1 MEAIISLKKAK
12 ILIIS
17 LVCALMLSLLLGE
30 VENRRLSSNESSLVI
45 AKNQKQI
52 AFLES
57 LFQSITLTLNQTA
70 ELYNGICSD
79 NLKMFMRKSIF
90 NIDGVIE
97 LGIIQNESSQGMLV
111 CNSWGNNNLQMRKP
125 KNHDGFLFSGPHTSN
140 MYEEKIFVIK
150 KTVDDYE
157 FNALIK
163 HPSTKNL
170 LQSVKLS
177 TDSNNLSLKPMEKE
191 TPSNFISNL
200 SYVYQYKAVV
210 NTSGLFYASTFL
222 LSFALFQL
230 LVTPY
235 LIFTL
240 DRSNLKRR
248 IMRGDFFN
256 VYQPIIDASDGKV
269 FSYEIFTRAKGHDNA
284 LSIIKNIKHYNLH
297 VEHTLQQLDKLEE
310 EKAQLTCQNFQVNLS
325 AKHLVDDRLIHYL
338 SKVALSSRKEIIIE
352 ITEDEDLFKHRLKV
366 KEAMR
371 KLRELGYRFA
381 LDDFGAGFSNFSY
394 VFEFEFDL
402 IKIDKSVL
410 KFENIELLLSLVRVF
425 DTLKMPCIIEG
436 VEDDTD
442 KKKLD
447 LIDIKYHQGW
457 LYGKPE
463 KAPQDNQDSDLQD
476 ASSKSDN

>member
-1 MEAIISLKKAK
+1 MPLKKMK

-30 VENRRLSSNESSLVI
+30 AESRRLSSNESSLVM

-52 AFLES
+52 DFLEN
-57 LFQSITLTLNQTA
+57 LFQSITLTLNKTA
-70 ELYNGICSD
+70 ELYNGTCSND
-79 NLKMFMRKSIF
+79 LKVFMRKSIF

-97 LGIIQNESSQGMLV
+97 LGIVQSTGNKGMLV
-111 CNSWGNNNLQMRKP
+111 CNSWGNNHFEVKKP
-125 KNHDGFLFSGPHTSN
+125 QNHDDFIFSGPHASN
-140 MYEEKIFVIK
+140 MYEEQIFVIK

-163 HPSTKNL
+163 QPSTKNL

-177 TDSNNLSLKPMEKE
+177 TASNNLSLGPMEKE

-200 SYVYQYKAVV
+200 SYVYQYKALV

-230 LVTPY
+230 LIIPY
-235 LIFTL
+235 LIFTF
-240 DRSNLKRR
+240 DKSNLKRR
-248 IMRGDFFN
+248 IIKGDFFN
-256 VYQPIIDASDGKV
+256 VYQPIIDASNGEI
-269 FSYEIFTRAKGHDNA
+269 FSYEIFTRAQGHDNA
-284 LSIIKNIKHYNLH
+284 LSIIKSIKHYNLH
-297 VEHTLQQLDKLEE
+297 VEHTLRQLDKLEE
-310 EKAQLTCQNFQVNLS
+310 EKAQLGCQNFQVNLS
-325 AKHLVDDRLIHYL
+325 AKHLTDKKIINYL
-338 SKVALSSRKEIIIE
+338 SKISTASRREIIIE

-371 KLRELGYRFA
+371 RLRELEYRFA

-394 VFEFEFDL
+394 IFEFEFDF

-410 KFENIELLLSLVRVF
+410 KFENTEFFLSLVKVF
-425 DTLKMPCIIEG
+425 NTLKMPCIIEG
-436 VEDDTD
+436 VEDDAD

-457 LYGKPE
+457 LYGRPE
-463 KAPQDNQDSDLQD
+463 KAPQNNQDSDLKGSVAKD
-476 ASSKSDN
+476 AN